1 MAWKATK
8 ETLLILHLCAQ
19 WSFSQM
25 VWKVFSTAKCFTRY
39 LKMCSLCYSSGVS
52 FRAVQLHIFC
62 VLQTVFTIAYNLNQC
77 LKHLHPRAIVY
88 SHPEAVPFWT
98 TALCQRRSSV
108 GNSLILLGLF
118 PWCVM
123 SNACL
128 TRAMR
133 ASFVSR
139 RPHDGDYGECLQ
151 WIQLLFYQPC
161 PFEVWLVTMWTPLV
175 FHFRKAF

>member
-25 VWKVFSTAKCFTRY
+25 VWKVLSTAKCFTRY

-62 VLQTVFTIAYNLNQC
+62 VLQTVFTIAYNLEPVFETPSSSCYCVLSSRGSTLLDYCTLSEKKFCWKQS
-77 LKHLHPRAIVY
+77 Y
-88 SHPEAVPFWT
+88 SSGVVPMVCDEQRMPHQGYEGIF
-98 TALCQRRSSV
+98 CQH
-108 GNSLILLGLF
+108 
-118 PWCVM
+118 
-123 SNACL
+123 
-128 TRAMR
+128 
-133 ASFVSR
+133 R

-161 PFEVWLVTMWTPLV
+161 PFEV
-175 FHFRKAF
+175 

>member
-25 VWKVFSTAKCFTRY
+25 VWKVLSTAKCFTRY

-128 TRAMR
+128 IRAMR
-133 ASFVSR
+133 ASFVST
-139 RPHDGDYGECLQ
+139 DGPMMEIMESLCNGFNY
-151 WIQLLFYQPC
+151 FSTS
-161 PFEVWLVTMWTPLV
+161 LVLS
-175 FHFRKAF
+175 KCD